1 MNKLNK
7 ILTLS
12 AALWVVGAF
21 CSHLA
26 MAQESCRVGLT
37 MPSLNAP
44 YFAAQVAAVEKAA
57 KDKGCDI
64 IVSDSQSDFSKQI
77 NDVEDMIARGI
88 DILIINPRD
97 QEALVP
103 IVDSATEAGIKVV
116 VMDSTLNPRGKV
128 VTQVRSSNDEN
139 GRLVGDW
146 IAKTMRGQPIKMLL
160 ISGNQGNP
168 GGLERRMGVIK
179 GITEGQLVGEGAV
192 NLQIV
197 GQGWGDWSTAG
208 GLAAAEDLFQAHT
221 DVNLVVAEN
230 DSMTLGA
237 VQAAK
242 AAGLEGI
249 LFAAAADGQREALEL
264 IIEGSYG
271 ATGLNDPDLVGN
283 TAFDIA
289 YRAFKGELEEDF
301 PKLYLTPADVISK
314 DNVDKYYNPQS
325 VF

>member
-1 MNKLNK
+1 MNGFNK
-7 ILTLS
+7 ILALS
-12 AALWVVGAF
+12 AAAF
-21 CSHLA
+21 AAGTFFSHLA
-26 MAQESCRVGLT
+26 MAQATCRVGLT

-64 IVSDSQSDFSKQI
+64 VVSDSQSDFSKQI

-103 IVDSATEAGIKVV
+103 IVDSATQAGIKVV

-146 IAKTMRGQPIKMLL
+146 IAKAMRGTPIKMLL

-208 GLAAAEDLFQAHT
+208 GLAAAEDLFQAHG

-230 DSMTLGA
+230 DSMALGA

-264 IIEGSYG
+264 IKEGSYG

>member
-1 MNKLNK
+1 MNRFNK
-7 ILTLS
+7 ILALS
-12 AALWVVGAF
+12 AAVFAAGAF
-21 CSHLA
+21 FSHLA
-26 MAQESCRVGLT
+26 MAQETCRVGLT

-64 IVSDSQSDFSKQI
+64 VVSDSQSDFSKQI

-103 IVDSATEAGIKVV
+103 IVDSATQSGIKVV

-146 IAKTMRGQPIKMLL
+146 IAKAMRGTPIKMLL

-208 GLAAAEDLFQAHT
+208 GLAAAEDLFQAHG

-230 DSMTLGA
+230 DSMALGA

-264 IIEGSYG
+264 IKEGSYG